1 MGCCHRKINNM
12 PKINLS
18 KIIAMAA
25 FSVLALSAGIA
36 GAEETA
42 DAPAADDQGSG
53 GPAVLVSPLQG
64 NLTVEDIVGKIAGV
78 IFGLALMICPILIIW
93 GGFEIATAGGDQNK
107 MAKGKQ
113 IIMFSL
119 VGLAIIA
126 LSAAFVEAIKQI
138 LGAD

>member
-1 MGCCHRKINNM
+1 M

-93 GGFEIATAGGDQNK
+93 GGFEIATAGGDRNK
-107 MAKGKQ
+107 ITKGRQ
-113 IIMFSL
+113 IITFSL

>member
-1 MGCCHRKINNM
+1 M
-12 PKINLS
+12 PKINLP
-18 KIIAMAA
+18 KIMLAAAM
-25 FSVLALSAGIA
+25 FSLLCLPAGIVWA
-36 GAEETA
+36 DETA
-42 DAPAADDQGSG
+42 DAPADEGGGSG
-53 GPAVLVSPLQG
+53 EAVLVSPLQG

-113 IIMFSL
+113 IITFSL

>member
-1 MGCCHRKINNM
+1 
-12 PKINLS
+12 
-18 KIIAMAA
+18 MAA

-107 MAKGKQ
+107 ITKGRQ
-113 IIMFSL
+113 IITFSL

>member
-1 MGCCHRKINNM
+1 M
-12 PKINLS
+12 PKINLP
-18 KIIAMAA
+18 KIMMAA
-25 FSVLALSAGIA
+25 AMFSLLCLPAGIVRA
-36 GAEETA
+36 DETA
-42 DAPAADDQGSG
+42 DAPADEGGGSG
-53 GPAVLVSPLQG
+53 EAVLVSPLQG

-113 IIMFSL
+113 IITFSL

>member
-1 MGCCHRKINNM
+1 MNMLKID
-12 PKINLS
+12 LS
-18 KIIAMAA
+18 KIIAAAA

-36 GAEETA
+36 GADETA
-42 DAPAADDQGSG
+42 DAPAAEDQGSG

-107 MAKGKQ
+107 ITKGKQ
-113 IIMFSL
+113 IITFSL

-126 LSAAFVEAIKQI
+126 LSAAFVEAIRQI

>member
-1 MGCCHRKINNM
+1 ML
-12 PKINLS
+12 KINLS

-93 GGFEIATAGGDQNK
+93 GGFEIATAGGDRNK
-107 MAKGKQ
+107 ITKGRQ
-113 IIMFSL
+113 IITFSL

>member
-1 MGCCHRKINNM
+1 MNMLKIDL
-12 PKINLS
+12 PKIMAPV
-18 KIIAMAA
+18 AMFLLLCLPAVIVCA
-25 FSVLALSAGIA
+25 D
-36 GAEETA
+36 ETA
-42 DAPAADDQGSG
+42 DAPADNQGSG
-53 GPAVLVSPLQG
+53 GSGEAVLVSPLQG
-64 NLTVEDIVGKIAGV
+64 DLTVEDIAGKISGV

-107 MAKGKQ
+107 ITKGKQ
-113 IIMFSL
+113 IITFSL

>member
-1 MGCCHRKINNM
+1 M
-12 PKINLS
+12 PKVNLF
-18 KIIAMAA
+18 KIIAAAA
-25 FSVLALSAGIA
+25 FSILALSAGIA
-36 GAEETA
+36 GAQEPA
-42 DAPAADDQGSG
+42 DAPADNQGSG
-53 GPAVLVSPLQG
+53 GSGEVVLVSPLEG
-64 NLTVEDIVGKIAGV
+64 DLTVEDIVGKIAGV

-113 IIMFSL
+113 IITFSL

>member
-1 MGCCHRKINNM
+1 MNMLKIDL
-12 PKINLS
+12 PKIMAPV
-18 KIIAMAA
+18 AM
-25 FSVLALSAGIA
+25 FLLLCLPAGIA
-36 GAEETA
+36 RADETA
-42 DAPAADDQGSG
+42 DAPADGGGSG
-53 GPAVLVSPLQG
+53 EAVLVSPLQG

-93 GGFEIATAGGDQNK
+93 GGFEIATAGGDRNK
-107 MAKGKQ
+107 ITKGRQ
-113 IIMFSL
+113 IITFSL

>member
-1 MGCCHRKINNM
+1 M
-12 PKINLS
+12 
-18 KIIAMAA
+18 MAA
-25 FSVLALSAGIA
+25 AMFSLLCLPAGIVRA
-36 GAEETA
+36 DETA
-42 DAPAADDQGSG
+42 DAPADEGGGSG
-53 GPAVLVSPLQG
+53 EAVLVSPLQG

-113 IIMFSL
+113 IITFSL

>member
-1 MGCCHRKINNM
+1 MLKIDL
-12 PKINLS
+12 PKIMAPV
-18 KIIAMAA
+18 AMFLLLCLPAVIVCA
-25 FSVLALSAGIA
+25 D
-36 GAEETA
+36 ETA
-42 DAPAADDQGSG
+42 DAPADNQGSG
-53 GPAVLVSPLQG
+53 GSGEAVLVSPLQG
-64 NLTVEDIVGKIAGV
+64 DLTVEDIAGKISGV

-107 MAKGKQ
+107 ITKGRQ
-113 IIMFSL
+113 IITFSL

>member
-1 MGCCHRKINNM
+1 MNMLKID
-12 PKINLS
+12 LS
-18 KIIAMAA
+18 KIIAAAA

-36 GAEETA
+36 GADETA
-42 DAPAADDQGSG
+42 DAPAAEDQGNG

-107 MAKGKQ
+107 ITKGKQ
-113 IIMFSL
+113 IITFSL

-126 LSAAFVEAIKQI
+126 LSAAFVEAIRQI

>member
-1 MGCCHRKINNM
+1 M

-64 NLTVEDIVGKIAGV
+64 NLTVEDIVGKISGV

>member
-1 MGCCHRKINNM
+1 MLKIDL
-12 PKINLS
+12 PKIMAPV
-18 KIIAMAA
+18 AMFLLLCLPAVIVCA
-25 FSVLALSAGIA
+25 D
-36 GAEETA
+36 ETA
-42 DAPAADDQGSG
+42 DAPADNQGSG
-53 GPAVLVSPLQG
+53 GSGEAVLVSPLQG
-64 NLTVEDIVGKIAGV
+64 DLTVEDIAGKISGV

-107 MAKGKQ
+107 ITKGKQ
-113 IIMFSL
+113 IITFSL

>member
-1 MGCCHRKINNM
+1 M

-107 MAKGKQ
+107 ITKGKQ
-113 IIMFSL
+113 IITFSL

-126 LSAAFVEAIKQI
+126 LSA
-138 LGAD
+138 

>member
-1 MGCCHRKINNM
+1 M
-12 PKINLS
+12 PKINLP
-18 KIIAMAA
+18 KIMLAAAM
-25 FSVLALSAGIA
+25 FSLLCLPAGIA
-36 GAEETA
+36 RADETA
-42 DAPAADDQGSG
+42 DAPAADNQGGGSG
-53 GPAVLVSPLQG
+53 EAVLVSPLQG
-64 NLTVEDIVGKIAGV
+64 DLTVKDIVGKIAGV

-113 IIMFSL
+113 IITFSL

>member
-1 MGCCHRKINNM
+1 M

-18 KIIAMAA
+18 KIMMAA
-25 FSVLALSAGIA
+25 AMFSLLCLPAGIA
-36 GAEETA
+36 RADETA
-42 DAPAADDQGSG
+42 DAPADEGGGSG
-53 GPAVLVSPLQG
+53 EAVLVSPLQG
-64 NLTVEDIVGKIAGV
+64 DLTVEDIVGKIAGV

-113 IIMFSL
+113 IITFSL

>member
-1 MGCCHRKINNM
+1 M
-12 PKINLS
+12 PKINLP
-18 KIIAMAA
+18 KIMLATAM
-25 FSVLALSAGIA
+25 FSLLCLPAGIVRA
-36 GAEETA
+36 DETA
-42 DAPAADDQGSG
+42 DAPADEGGGSG
-53 GPAVLVSPLQG
+53 EAVLVSPLQG
-64 NLTVEDIVGKIAGV
+64 DLTVEDIVGKIAGV

-113 IIMFSL
+113 IITFSL

>member
-1 MGCCHRKINNM
+1 M
-12 PKINLS
+12 PKINLP
-18 KIIAMAA
+18 KIIAVAA
-25 FSVLALSAGIA
+25 FSILALSAGIA
-36 GAEETA
+36 GAQEPA
-42 DAPAADDQGSG
+42 DAPADDQGNGSG
-53 GPAVLVSPLQG
+53 EAVLVSPLQG
-64 NLTVEDIVGKIAGV
+64 DLTVEDIVGRISGV

-113 IIMFSL
+113 IITFSL

>member
-1 MGCCHRKINNM
+1 M
-12 PKINLS
+12 PKIDLS
-18 KIIAMAA
+18 KIIAAAA

-36 GAEETA
+36 GADETA
-42 DAPAADDQGSG
+42 DAPAAEDQGNG

-107 MAKGKQ
+107 ITKGKQ
-113 IIMFSL
+113 IITFSL

-126 LSAAFVEAIKQI
+126 LSAAFVEAIRQI